1 MENQVSCLFMDF
13 HLIKKHGYQLLRS
26 VKESFL
32 SHLRQKY
39 NSICFDNSNAR
50 FHDSEKRTMT
60 DYLH

>member
-1 MENQVSCLFMDF
+1 MDF